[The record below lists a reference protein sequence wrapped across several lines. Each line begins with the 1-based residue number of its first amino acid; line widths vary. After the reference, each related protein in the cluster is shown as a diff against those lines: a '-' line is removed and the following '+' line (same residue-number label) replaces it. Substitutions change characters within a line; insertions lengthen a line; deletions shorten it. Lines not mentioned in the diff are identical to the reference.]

1 MGVISFSEQDGI
13 RFLHFGSEWVQ
24 GAMRISNPDALA
36 LAYVRDM
43 MAWLMLLDP
52 PAEIL
57 QLGLGAAA
65 LTRFCHRRMPESR
78 ITVVEI
84 DPDVVRVAHD
94 WFALP
99 EPDERLTIHTGDAAR
114 FVSQRALAGRF
125 GVVQVDLYDAQA
137 RGPVHDSERFYRH
150 CHRLLAEPGIL
161 IVNLFGRHASFDES
175 VGRVRRLFGQTAVL
189 DPLEAGNQIL
199 FGFKG
204 PPIAVTA
211 AMLKERGKR
220 VRQRYGLAV
229 TRWVDAFSRLP
240 GPAEQGSRGRF
251 SAELGAGSPE

>member
-43 MAWLMLLDP
+43 MGWLMLLDP

-84 DPDVVRVAHD
+84 DSDVVRVAHD

-99 EPDERLTIHTGDAAR
+99 EPDERLAIELGDAAR
-114 FVSQRALAGRF
+114 YVARRANAGRF
-125 GVVQVDLYDAQA
+125 GVIQVDLYDADA
-137 RGPVHDSERFYRH
+137 AGPVHDSERFYRH

-161 IVNLFGRHASFDES
+161 VVNLFGRHASFDRS
-175 VGRVRRLFGQTAVL
+175 VERVRARFGQVAVL
-189 DPLEAGNQIL
+189 DPLEAGNRIL
-199 FGFKG
+199 YGFKG
-204 PPIAVTA
+204 PPITFDRA
-211 AMLKERGKR
+211 ALKARGR
-220 VRQRYGLAV
+220 VVRGRYGLAV
-229 TRWVDAFSRLP
+229 TRWIDAF
-240 GPAEQGSRGRF
+240 GRAF
-251 SAELGAGSPE
+251 ANVNGAGFAGGAGPEVSGVS

>member
-13 RFLHFGSEWVQ
+13 RYLHFGSEWIQ

-36 LAYVRDM
+36 LAYIRDM

-65 LTRFCHRRMPESR
+65 LTRFCHRRMSESR

-99 EPDERLTIHTGDAAR
+99 EPDERLTITVGDAAR
-114 FVSQRALAGRF
+114 FVSQRALSGRF
-125 GVVQVDLYDAQA
+125 GVIQVDLYDADA

-161 IVNLFGRHASFDES
+161 VVNLFGRHASFDDS
-175 VGRVRRLFGQTAVL
+175 VRRVKRLFGQTAVL

-204 PPIAVTA
+204 PPIAPA
-211 AMLKERGKR
+211 AAGLRDRGKW
-220 VRQRYGLAV
+220 VRQHHGLPV
-229 TRWVDAFSRLP
+229 TRWVEAFSRIPLP
-240 GPAEQGSRGRF
+240 
-251 SAELGAGSPE
+251 SAAVE

>member
-1 MGVISFSEQDGI
+1 MGVISFSEQDGL
-13 RFLHFGSEWVQ
+13 RFLHFGSPWVQ

-65 LTRFCHRRMPESR
+65 LTRFCHRRMPASR

-84 DPDVVRVAHD
+84 DPDVIRVAHD
-94 WFALP
+94 WFALA
-99 EPDERLTIHTGDAAR
+99 EPDDRLTIQTGDASR
-114 FVSQRALAGRF
+114 YVSQRALAGRF
-125 GVVQVDLYDAQA
+125 GVIQVDLYDAEA

-161 IVNLFGRHASFDES
+161 VVNLFGREASFERS
-175 VGRVRRLFGQTAVL
+175 VDRVRRLFGQTAVL

-204 PPIAVTA
+204 PPIAAGA
-211 AMLKERGKR
+211 ARLQARGRR
-220 VRQRYGLAV
+220 VRQDYGLA
-229 TRWVDAFSRLP
+229 TGRWIEAFARAFP
-240 GPAEQGSRGRF
+240 E
-251 SAELGAGSPE
+251 GAGHD

>member
-13 RFLHFGSEWVQ
+13 RYLHFGSEWIQ
-24 GAMRISNPDALA
+24 GAMRISNPDALT
-36 LAYVRDM
+36 LAYIRDM

-57 QLGLGAAA
+57 QLGLGAAS
-65 LTRFCHRRMPESR
+65 LTRFCHRRLPDSR

-99 EPDERLTIHTGDAAR
+99 EPDERLTIRIGDAAH
-114 FVSQRALAGRF
+114 FVSQRALAGRY
-125 GVVQVDLYDAQA
+125 GVIQVDLYDAEA

-161 IVNLFGRHASFDES
+161 VVNLFGRHASFEDS

-204 PPIAVTA
+204 PPIRVTSG
-211 AMLKERGKR
+211 LLRDRGKR
-220 VRQRYGLAV
+220 VREGYGLPV
-229 TRWVDAFSRLP
+229 TRWVNAFARIP
-240 GPAEQGSRGRF
+240 TAAIGGD
-251 SAELGAGSPE
+251 